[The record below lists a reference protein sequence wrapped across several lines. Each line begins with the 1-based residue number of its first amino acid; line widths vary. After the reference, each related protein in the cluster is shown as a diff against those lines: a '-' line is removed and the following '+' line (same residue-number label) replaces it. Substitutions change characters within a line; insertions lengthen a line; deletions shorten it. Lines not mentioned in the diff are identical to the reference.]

1 MVSGANGRKMKIITR
16 WIVSAEIIGLAPLIM
31 IITLY
36 NADLILLAAAR
47 AVHETRQFCF
57 LRVSGISAWLKYQL
71 RPSPGRATG
80 DETDTEELRAGTG
93 K

>member
-1 MVSGANGRKMKIITR
+1 MSGANGRKMKIITR

-36 NADLILLAAAR
+36 NADLILPAAAP

-57 LRVSGISAWLKYQL
+57 LRVSGISAWLKYQPPAQDAARVMKL
-71 RPSPGRATG
+71 I
-80 DETDTEELRAGTG
+80 LITG
-93 K
+93 KGK

>member
-1 MVSGANGRKMKIITR
+1 MKIITR

-36 NADLILLAAAR
+36 NADLILLSAAAA

-57 LRVSGISAWLKYQL
+57 LRVSEISAWLKYQ
-71 RPSPGRATG
+71 PSAQ
-80 DETDTEELRAGTG
+80 DAVQ
-93 K
+93 

>member
-16 WIVSAEIIGLAPLIM
+16 WIVSAEIIGLSPLIM

-57 LRVSGISAWLKYQL
+57 LRVSGISAWLKYQ
-71 RPSPGRATG
+71 PPAQPGAA
-80 DETDTEELRAGTG
+80 LKILIAKKG